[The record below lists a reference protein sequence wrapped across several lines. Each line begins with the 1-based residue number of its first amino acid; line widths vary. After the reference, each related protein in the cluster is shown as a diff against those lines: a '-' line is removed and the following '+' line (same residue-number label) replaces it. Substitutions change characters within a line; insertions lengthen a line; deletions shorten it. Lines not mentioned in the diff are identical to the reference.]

1 MRVPEEPVFSVVIP
15 AYNCAPYVSQAIR
28 SALAQTIGRRCVEVI
43 VLDDGSSDATPAIVS
58 GFGNAVRFVQLGHGG
73 VSKARN
79 AGIDMAR
86 GAYVAFLDS
95 DDYWFPQRLQRAAS
109 FLQNG
114 RSDCFLNTDYYVE
127 QDGKRSRTPYYRSRS
142 LECLFALDAAAQLEF
157 AIEDNFI
164 NSMVIA
170 PRRMLQSAGGFNPNL
185 RYGEDWDLWLRMLD
199 RGHPVRL
206 IPQPSAVYRF
216 ARPGATTTRHDAGMA
231 DDRLRVLARYP
242 AAVSPHRLRK
252 ARDAARNV
260 RVRQALARYI
270 PSRRT

>member
-1 MRVPEEPVFSVVIP
+1 M
-15 AYNCAPYVSQAIR
+15 
-28 SALAQTIGRRCVEVI
+28 I
-43 VLDDGSSDATPAIVS
+43 VLDDGSSDATPAIVT

-142 LECLFALDAAAQLEF
+142 LECLFALDARGAVRICDRRQLHQLHG
-157 AIEDNFI
+157 DR
-164 NSMVIA
+164 
-170 PRRMLQSAGGFNPNL
+170 PRRMLQAAGGFNPNL

-199 RGHPVRL
+199 RGHPVR
-206 IPQPSAVYRF
+206 
-216 ARPGATTTRHDAGMA
+216 
-231 DDRLRVLARYP
+231 
-242 AAVSPHRLRK
+242 
-252 ARDAARNV
+252 
-260 RVRQALARYI
+260 
-270 PSRRT
+270 